1 VNESHLIEELLGLL
15 QKMNEERGVPQGE
28 SLENRNI
35 LQGNSPSD
43 PNNRVSPT
51 LNSNERRRTSEIA
64 TLFARTFVEY
74 NKKYKK
80 DEKPR
85 TLISQARGRL
95 SSPPPLPEK
104 KSGMGIMGMVL
115 AGLALLGAS
124 IGGIVASLTGFFGNG
139 AVAGFVAAIG
149 KVGMIGALKILAGTF
164 LKKFALGF
172 LKKLP
177 IIGGI
182 ISLTQ
187 AVMAFKDGDIF
198 KGIGYLISGLLN
210 FVPIVGPWLSIG
222 ADLLISWAEG
232 KGMFDPG
239 GALSPENGW
248 KTIKGWMATIGK
260 TIMDNALYLPVIG
273 TFKRFGMAYDAF
285 KGGSI
290 GEGLK
295 QVGLGLITFFPG
307 GGGIIKGIEV
317 LAGWMDSAKEPEGN
331 FQKDTSWLGRIKK
344 WIVSKLNDLPEF
356 LKVPMRWFGILDDGG
371 NTGVGEFGNAA
382 WQGAK
387 DGTKMVSDFVGGLWE
402 KIKEPLNG
410 AMGGI
415 IDFFSKTWDNIKEAS
430 QIGIDY
436 VKEIFPNIFNKIKSV
451 FDSVVEGIANL
462 AKKVGNWIK
471 TLNPFK
477 GGNDTQNWA
486 KDEETKLKK
495 AKQAGYTSWEE
506 YKASGWKWKTGN
518 VVVDKAVKDIT
529 TENTSGNVVVDK
541 AVKSDSVKN
550 SLDDRVNKIIER
562 GKLEQERGKLKL
574 MSSKDLQVESITQL
588 KEAAKIQIKLLGE
601 ISHWGKLS
609 LMELKRMSGGG
620 GNNNV
625 SVNASMPSP
634 PSQSLEMLGDNRN
647 GYASSVYALA

>member
-1 VNESHLIEELLGLL
+1 MVALNNEVNESALIEKLLGIL
-15 QKMNEERGVPQGE
+15 QRMEEERGVPRGE

-43 PNNRVSPT
+43 PNNRVSPA
-51 LNSNERRRTSEIA
+51 LNSNERKRTTEIA
-64 TLFARTFVEY
+64 TIFAMALQAY

-80 DEKPR
+80 DEKPK

-104 KSGMGIMGMVL
+104 KSGMSIMSMVL

-149 KVGMIGALKILAGTF
+149 KVGMIGALKILAKTF

-210 FVPIVGPWLSIG
+210 FIPIVGPWLSIG

-232 KGMFDPG
+232 KGMFDEG
-239 GALSPENGW
+239 GALSPANGW
-248 KTIKGWMATIGK
+248 KTIKGWMSTIGK
-260 TIMDNALYLPVIG
+260 TIMDNALYLPIIG
-273 TFKRFGMAYDAF
+273 GFKRFGMAYDAF
-285 KGGSI
+285 TSGNV
-290 GEGLK
+290 GEGFK
-295 QVGLGLITFFPG
+295 QLGLGLFTFIG
-307 GGGIIKGIEV
+307 GGGIIKGIEI

-331 FQKDTSWLGRIKK
+331 FQKDTSWFGRIKK

-371 NTGVGEFGNAA
+371 NTGVGEFGAVA

-387 DGTKMVSDFVGGLWE
+387 DGVSMVSDFVGGLWD
-402 KIKEPLNG
+402 KIKEPINE

-415 IDFFSKTWDNIKEAS
+415 IDFFSKTWGNVKEAFF
-430 QIGIDY
+430 IIYDY
-436 VKEIFPNIFNKIKSV
+436 VKEKIPMVMETINETFTNIYDYVADIIPSIFNKIKSV
-451 FDSVVEGIANL
+451 FDSVIEGIANL
-462 AKKVGNWIK
+462 AKSVGNWIK
-471 TLNPFK
+471 NLNPFRSGPDK
-477 GGNDTQNWA
+477 QDEMSDADKAARA
-486 KDEETKLKK
+486 KN
-495 AKQAGYTSWEE
+495 AGYSSWKE
-506 YKASGWKWKTGN
+506 YKDAGWVWKTGSTPN
-518 VVVDKAVKDIT
+518 VVPEKVIASVAQEVKP
-529 TENTSGNVVVDK
+529 
-541 AVKSDSVKN
+541 
-550 SLDDRVNKIIER
+550 
-562 GKLEQERGKLKL
+562 
-574 MSSKDLQVESITQL
+574 ESINHL
-588 KEAAKIQIKLLGE
+588 HEAAKIQIKLLGE

-609 LMELKRMSGGG
+609 LIELKRMSGSGG
-620 GNNNV
+620 GGGNV
-625 SVNASMPSP
+625 SVNASIPSP
-634 PSQSLEMLGDNRN
+634 PSQSLEMVGDNRN